1 MKRILSVVALSSLLL
16 ASPLHA
22 NEDNPPPGI
31 TVEGEA
37 AVKVMPDEVL
47 ITLGIESSDR
57 DLQKVRS
64 LNDARMQ
71 QVRGAALASGVAERD
86 IRTDFIHLAPNYENR
101 GRDARRVLIDYT
113 QQTTVLI
120 TLRDV
125 SKFEG
130 LMTGLLRSGVEYIHG
145 VDFQTSELRKYRDQA
160 RLLAMKAA
168 REKAVALAGA
178 FEQKVGK
185 AKLIQEGRG
194 GWWSSYGRWWGGSG
208 SGQMSQ
214 NVAVQAPGEASA
226 DGALAPGML
235 SVTASVRVTFE
246 LE

>member
-1 MKRILSVVALSSLLL
+1 MKGILPVFAFFCLLL

-22 NEDNPPPGI
+22 NEDNPRPGI

-37 AVKVMPDEVL
+37 AVKVVPDEVL
-47 ITLGIESSDR
+47 ITLGIESSGR
-57 DLQKVRS
+57 DLQQVRN

-71 QVRGAALASGVAERD
+71 QVRAAALASGVAERD
-86 IRTDFIHLAPNYENR
+86 IRTDFVHLAPNYENR
-101 GRDARRVLIDYT
+101 QSDARRVLIDYT
-113 QQTTVLI
+113 QQTIVLI

-160 RLLAMKAA
+160 RQLAMKAA

-178 FEQKVGK
+178 FDQKIGK
-185 AKLIQEGRG
+185 AKSIQEGRG
-194 GWWSSYGRWWGGSG
+194 GWWSSYGRWWGRSG
-208 SGQMSQ
+208 FGQMSQ
-214 NVAVQAPGEASA
+214 NVAVQAPGDASP
-226 DGALAPGML
+226 DGALAPGLL
-235 SVTASVRVTFE
+235 SVTASVTVTFE

>member
-1 MKRILSVVALSSLLL
+1 MKNILPVFALAALLL

-22 NEDNPPPGI
+22 AEDAASSGI

-37 AVKVMPDEVL
+37 SVKVVPDEVL
-47 ITLGIESSDR
+47 ITLGIESSGR
-57 DLQKVRS
+57 DLQKVRN

-71 QVRGAALASGVAERD
+71 QVRAAALASGVAEQD

-101 GRDARRVLIDYT
+101 EGDGKRVLVDYT

-125 SKFEG
+125 AKFEG
-130 LMTGLLRSGVEYIHG
+130 LMGGLLRAGVEYIHG

-160 RLLAMKAA
+160 RQLAMKAA

-178 FEQKVGK
+178 FEQKIGK
-185 AKLIQEGRG
+185 AKSIQEGRG
-194 GWWSSYGRWWGGSG
+194 GWWSSYGRWWGHSG
-208 SGQMSQ
+208 FGQMAQ
-214 NVAVQAPGEASA
+214 NVAVQAPGGASP
-226 DGALAPGML
+226 DGALAPGL
-235 SVTASVRVTFE
+235 LNVTASVTVTFE